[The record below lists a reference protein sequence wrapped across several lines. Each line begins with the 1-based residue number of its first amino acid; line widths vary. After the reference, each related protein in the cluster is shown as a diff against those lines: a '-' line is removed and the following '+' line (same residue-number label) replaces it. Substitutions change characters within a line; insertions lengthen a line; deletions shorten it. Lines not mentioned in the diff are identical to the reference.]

1 MVDEIH
7 LEDELLNETNDELE
21 FEVIF
26 IAFFYHEVK
35 EHFEQQPFGV
45 YF

>member
-21 FEVIF
+21 FEVIL
-26 IAFFYHEVK
+26 IAFLDHEVK
-35 EHFEQQPFGV
+35 EHFEHEPFGL
-45 YF
+45 